1 MARAV
6 RDMDIWHTAGPLE
19 ATINNLNRELQRKD
33 VESKDLQ
40 RHWINLQT
48 ELVAKQNEN
57 SSLTEQQARLSSQ
70 FSILFQKKAGLQ
82 KSLESEQQE
91 VNAWMSSDGAERCS
105 EAPPLLMV
113 QPRATVTVIYRCTI
127 WRDK

>member
-1 MARAV
+1 MLCIRF
-6 RDMDIWHTAGPLE
+6 AGPLE

-57 SSLTEQQARLSSQ
+57 SALTEQQARLSSQ

-82 KSLESEQQE
+82 KSLETEQQE
-91 VNAWMSSDGAERCS
+91 V
-105 EAPPLLMV
+105 
-113 QPRATVTVIYRCTI
+113 YF
-127 WRDK
+127 